1 VSSTDDV
8 DRMGKAGGGMTAGAS
23 APRACLAVVGS
34 VVCFALLI
42 ERTGL
47 IPAVIATVLVASRGS
62 RDTSARDA
70 IVFGVCLAVAMS
82 VLFVVLLRQP
92 LAVLPRR

>member
-34 VVCFALLI
+34 VVCFAL
-42 ERTGL
+42 
-47 IPAVIATVLVASRGS
+47 VASRGS

-82 VLFVVLLRQP
+82 VLFVVLLKQP